1 MAGYHYSDRQIQ
13 TYTEHAQAA
22 VLWERATHWERNA
35 NYWKHRAQS
44 AERRMQ
50 EHHCEGEQP

>member
-1 MAGYHYSDRQIQ
+1 MSGYIYSDRQIQ

-22 VLWERATHWERNA
+22 VLWERAQHFERNA

-50 EHHCEGEQP
+50 EHNCQEDS

>member
-1 MAGYHYSDRQIQ
+1 MSGYMYSDRQIQ

-22 VLWERATHWERNA
+22 VLWERAKHWEHNA

-50 EHHCEGEQP
+50 EHNCQEDS